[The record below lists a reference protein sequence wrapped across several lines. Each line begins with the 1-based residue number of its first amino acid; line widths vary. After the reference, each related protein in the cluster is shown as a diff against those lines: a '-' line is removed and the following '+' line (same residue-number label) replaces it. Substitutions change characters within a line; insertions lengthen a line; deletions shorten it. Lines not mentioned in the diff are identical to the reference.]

1 MIDFLAENWG
11 TLLVGAAVLA
21 AIVSAAARLIKD
33 KRSGKACSGCPGCG
47 KGGCTASSAA
57 CRHKK

>member
-21 AIVSAAARLIKD
+21 AVVSAATRLIKD

-47 KGGCTASSAA
+47 KGGAA